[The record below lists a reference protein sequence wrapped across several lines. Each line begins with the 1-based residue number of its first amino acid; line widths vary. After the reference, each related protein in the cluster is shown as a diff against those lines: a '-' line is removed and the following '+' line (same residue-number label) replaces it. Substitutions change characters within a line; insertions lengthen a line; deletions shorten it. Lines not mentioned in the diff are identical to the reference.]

1 MRKIK
6 IKKYIKKKVNKTEL
20 KEVFR
25 IAKELEKYLNQKEI
39 IDQINKINVKG
50 VHSQKI
56 QKIITD
62 YACLLYTSPSPRDRG

>member
-39 IDQINKINVKG
+39 IDQIIDKNLSNE
-50 VHSQKI
+50 
-56 QKIITD
+56 
-62 YACLLYTSPSPRDRG
+62 